1 MQSPFLRSAKS
12 ASSLYD
18 GVHYYIMRCIPWVF
32 VCCIALIIL
41 CSGVSAKTRKGP
53 RAIAVLEWEG
63 DPKTPK
69 PNTSVLV
76 PITILDEGKYYDASI
91 YRASPLP
98 MAIDSGVVYD
108 ILKSGELVGTFVTG
122 ASSQQNSRWYGL
134 GTFKAHSK
142 SNEPQVAKAGDI
154 EVKEPEVGHPNI
166 YVPGKKKDKK
176 DKDQTPPPQPKPDD
190 KPPDTSTA
198 DADPDRPRLKRS
210 GSPTVFKETNNE
222 EVARVDNDPNRPK
235 LRRPTQEE
243 QKEAAGNRDPLAIFK
258 SPELHAMVAVSD
270 EYGAEPRSYA
280 FQLKPDE
287 EKSYRAGLQK
297 LASGDI
303 SKYQKTPTR
312 PVILNDI
319 TFRWFDLNG
328 NNAPILILSASSGE
342 GRKKTY
348 ITEVARAEIDNNV
361 RKLFSSVTDTD
372 HLDVYPRLE
381 LIDAV
386 DADGDGRGDL
396 LFRAYDD
403 SGSRYVL
410 YHVAPDSLNLL
421 FDGARAIGRQ

>member
-1 MQSPFLRSAKS
+1 
-12 ASSLYD
+12 
-18 GVHYYIMRCIPWVF
+18 MRAITWVF
-32 VCCIALIIL
+32 VCCLALMVL

-53 RAIAVLEWEG
+53 RAIAILEWEG
-63 DPKTPK
+63 DPKSPK
-69 PNTSVLV
+69 PHTSVLV

-91 YRASPLP
+91 YRASPVP

-108 ILKSGELVGTFVTG
+108 ILKSGELVGEFVTG
-122 ASSQQNSRWYGL
+122 ASSQQNNRWYGL
-134 GTFKAHSK
+134 GSFKAHSESK
-142 SNEPQVAKAGDI
+142 EPQVAKASDI
-154 EVKEPEVGHPNI
+154 EVKEPEIGHPNI

-176 DKDQTPPPQPKPDD
+176 DKDQTPPPPPPPDN

-198 DADPDRPRLKRS
+198 DADPDRPRLKKS
-210 GSPTVFKETNNE
+210 GSPTVFKESNTE

-243 QKEAAGNRDPLAIFK
+243 QKEATGKRDPLAIFK
-258 SPELHAMVAVSD
+258 SPELHSMVAVSD
-270 EYGAEPRSYA
+270 DYGAEPRSYA
-280 FQLKPDE
+280 FKLKPDE
-287 EKSYRAGLQK
+287 EKSYRTALQK
-297 LASGDI
+297 LASDDI
-303 SKYQKTPTR
+303 AKYQKTPSR
-312 PVILNDI
+312 AVVLNDV

-342 GRKKTY
+342 GRRKTY
-348 ITEVARAEIDNNV
+348 ITEVARAEIDNSV

-381 LIDAV
+381 LVDAV

-410 YHVAPDSLNLL
+410 YHAAPDSLNLL
-421 FDGARAIGRQ
+421 FDGAKGMGGQ

>member
-1 MQSPFLRSAKS
+1 
-12 ASSLYD
+12 
-18 GVHYYIMRCIPWVF
+18 
-32 VCCIALIIL
+32 
-41 CSGVSAKTRKGP
+41 
-53 RAIAVLEWEG
+53 
-63 DPKTPK
+63 
-69 PNTSVLV
+69 
-76 PITILDEGKYYDASI
+76 
-91 YRASPLP
+91 
-98 MAIDSGVVYD
+98 
-108 ILKSGELVGTFVTG
+108 
-122 ASSQQNSRWYGL
+122 
-134 GTFKAHSK
+134 
-142 SNEPQVAKAGDI
+142 
-154 EVKEPEVGHPNI
+154 
-166 YVPGKKKDKK
+166 
-176 DKDQTPPPQPKPDD
+176 
-190 KPPDTSTA
+190 
-198 DADPDRPRLKRS
+198 
-210 GSPTVFKETNNE
+210 
-222 EVARVDNDPNRPK
+222 
-235 LRRPTQEE
+235 
-243 QKEAAGNRDPLAIFK
+243 
-258 SPELHAMVAVSD
+258 MVAVSD

-297 LASGDI
+297 LASDDI

-312 PVILNDI
+312 TVILNDI

-403 SGSRYVL
+403 SGARYVL